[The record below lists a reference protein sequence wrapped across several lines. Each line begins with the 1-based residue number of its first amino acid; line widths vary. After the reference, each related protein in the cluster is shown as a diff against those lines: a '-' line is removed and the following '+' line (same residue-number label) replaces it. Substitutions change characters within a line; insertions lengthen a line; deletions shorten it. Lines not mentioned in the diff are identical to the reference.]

1 VRLVYRGKASPLWT
15 HVSAGNKTWVN
26 RDIAKPPRS
35 LDRARQLLRE
45 AGFSWT
51 KEGRLIDPSHNEVS
65 FSIMT
70 SAGNAQRAQIATIIQ
85 DDLKQLGM
93 KVSIVALEFRAM
105 LDRVFRSHEYEA
117 AVMTLASGDTDP
129 NSDMNV
135 WTLKG
140 ATHLWN
146 LNGGPAEDWEL
157 EIDGLMREQMTT
169 LNPEVRKRLYDRVQF
184 LVATHLPIASLLSP
198 HVLVGASERLGN
210 FRPSILRPY
219 ALWNADELYF
229 REGRGPVR

>member
-1 VRLVYRGKASPLWT
+1 
-15 HVSAGNKTWVN
+15 
-26 RDIAKPPRS
+26 
-35 LDRARQLLRE
+35 
-45 AGFSWT
+45 
-51 KEGRLIDPSHNEVS
+51 
-65 FSIMT
+65 MT

-184 LVATHLPIASLLSP
+184 LVATHLPITSLLSP